1 MSIPKLMHGNR
12 WVLGGAIC
20 AFLMIVMM
28 VSSALGLPIGYAAD
42 FNGCSSIEDQG
53 KRETCCSE
61 TKSQCDS
68 VCGDLLDDG
77 PAGRWVICSFECE
90 DAEVS
95 CADGEKVKELIQW
108 PGQPELRV
116 PGVFVDDDRIVSDK
130 GFKLNA
136 STTSVVIEIQVDKGR
151 EESST
156 CIAAVATCNCPAK
169 AVEYNNTRECRPI
182 VDSGVAE
189 CRVCSVGKGSDSC
202 KPCDDC
208 TPVLM
213 SVTPCT
219 AVKPDSIEN
228 K

>member
-1 MSIPKLMHGNR
+1 MNIPKLMNGNR

-28 VSSALGLPIGYAAD
+28 VSSALGLPIGYAED

-53 KRETCCSE
+53 KRDTCCGE
-61 TKSQCDS
+61 TKRDCDT
-68 VCGDLLDDG
+68 VCGELPVYPPG
-77 PAGRWVICSFECE
+77 QMIICDFECE
-90 DAEVS
+90 DAEVACKS
-95 CADGEKVKELIQW
+95 GEKVKQLIQW
-108 PGQPELRV
+108 PGQPELEV

-130 GFKLNA
+130 GFKLKA
-136 STTSVVIEIQVDKGR
+136 STTSVVIEIQLDKGR
-151 EESST
+151 EEAST

-182 VDSGVAE
+182 VVSGVAE
-189 CRVCSVGKGSDSC
+189 CRVCPVGKGSDSC

-213 SVTPCT
+213 SVTPCA
-219 AVKPDSIEN
+219 AVKSDSIEI